1 MVGREGGR
9 AGDGRH
15 NVADRWENPT
25 SQTLQKMESEDD
37 EMSCDPWRQAVAREE
52 RMNVEER
59 CEAIE

>member
-1 MVGREGGR
+1 MGG
-9 AGDGRH
+9 GDGRH